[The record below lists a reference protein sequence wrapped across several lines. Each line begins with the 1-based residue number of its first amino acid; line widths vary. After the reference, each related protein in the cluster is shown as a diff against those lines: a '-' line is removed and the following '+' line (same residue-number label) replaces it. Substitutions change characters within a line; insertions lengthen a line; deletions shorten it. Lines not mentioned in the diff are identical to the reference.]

1 MNQIKLHP
9 SWLIYFWESR
19 KGLEMPGQ
27 LLSPKSISSSHCRQ
41 VSPAHWSHHGGAGTI
56 LYWQLHLKII
66 CHKPPLPDFL
76 PSECSPCCALPV
88 TCSPSSH
95 YGGMGA
101 VCLHQK
107 VEFNQWNL
115 INAPATAADLSVRTC
130 SPLCLRKC
138 LSGGVLEECSYLP
151 WHHNMETYW

>member
-1 MNQIKLHP
+1 
-9 SWLIYFWESR
+9 
-19 KGLEMPGQ
+19 MPGQ
-27 LLSPKSISSSHCRQ
+27 LLSAKSISSSHCRQ

-130 SPLCLRKC
+130 SHPAVLGALCRASCAFVNVSLVVSWRSVLAC
-138 LSGGVLEECSYLP
+138 LGTIIWRHTGRQGTRI
-151 WHHNMETYW
+151 NMGN